1 MKTEL
6 RDKINDC
13 NTELNDIDNKLL
25 SLSPLDKTKVYLTNY
40 ALIRACGTV
49 EYVYRSIVA
58 DFFLSTP
65 VPQIHNYLEKTVRNG
80 SMSATYDNMSKLLG
94 KFDDSWKSNFKNTID
109 MHPDKE
115 RLRSSLNSLVT
126 NRHAFAHG
134 IMPSATFQDIKRYF
148 NDAII
153 VINIF
158 DSIVV

>member
-6 RDKINDC
+6 QNQINDC
-13 NTELNDIDNKLL
+13 TAELNDIDSKMS

-40 ALIRACGTV
+40 ALIRAGGTI
-49 EYVYRSIVA
+49 EHVYRSIVA

-80 SMSATYDNMSKLLG
+80 SMSATYDNMSGLLG
-94 KFDDSWKSNFKNTID
+94 KFDDAWQRNFKNAVD
-109 MHPDKE
+109 AHPDRT
-115 RLRSSLNSLVT
+115 RLRDSLRSLVT

-134 IMPSATFQDIKRYF
+134 GVPTATFQDIKNYY
-148 NDAII
+148 NDALT

-158 DSIVV
+158 DSIVT